1 MKPLTD
7 KRRCIIEATIE
18 PLMPFRKGFG
28 RSKAGPF
35 FCNGTVMAMVERGDL
50 RLWREVRGRR
60 RVLVSARAA

>member
-7 KRRCIIEATIE
+7 KRRCLIEATID

-28 RSKAGPF
+28 RSKLGPF
-35 FCNGTVMAMVERGDL
+35 FCNGIVMAMVNSGDL

-60 RVLVSARAA
+60 RILVSARAI